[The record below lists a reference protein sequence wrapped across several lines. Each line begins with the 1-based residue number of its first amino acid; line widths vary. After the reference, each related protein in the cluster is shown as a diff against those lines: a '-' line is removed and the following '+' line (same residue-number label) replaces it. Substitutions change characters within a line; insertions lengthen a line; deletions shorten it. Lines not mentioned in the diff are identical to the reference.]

1 MVRLR
6 TRPLPSSTQ
15 SGQLEVMADPATPS
29 ELQVRPLAGFNPA
42 PFGADSIVLAPVLSA
57 QGEEL
62 MLVESSVIG
71 HLVTTK
77 KPLNALPNTP
87 ALRPCPDLNEPVYV
101 PGSNPAY
108 QNSTPAWSY
117 GPGNAPTPP
126 SESAWITGLW
136 ERGHGF
142 DCDVYHPTGACLMNV
157 FTYDVAANKSFQFC
171 WVCRYTLVDTID
183 PTKHG
188 AVDKALKYRYP
199 T

>member
-1 MVRLR
+1 
-6 TRPLPSSTQ
+6 
-15 SGQLEVMADPATPS
+15 MADPATPR

-42 PFGADSIVLAPVLSA
+42 PFGADSIVLAPVLSSA
-57 QGEEL
+57 GRGADAPGVERDRPPGDHEEAA
-62 MLVESSVIG
+62 ERAAEHTG
-71 HLVTTK
+71 AA
-77 KPLNALPNTP
+77 ALPGP
-87 ALRPCPDLNEPVYV
+87 QRARLLAREARPRV
-101 PGSNPAY
+101 PELDTGLELWA
-108 QNSTPAWSY
+108 
-117 GPGNAPTPP
+117 GNAPTPP